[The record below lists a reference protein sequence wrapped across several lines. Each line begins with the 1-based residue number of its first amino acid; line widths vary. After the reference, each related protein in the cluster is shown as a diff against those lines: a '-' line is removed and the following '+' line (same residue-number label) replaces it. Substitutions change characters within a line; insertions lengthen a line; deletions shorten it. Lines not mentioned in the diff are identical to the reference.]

1 MRRHANV
8 VEMLKDV
15 FGNPVVEDTLAL
27 DHLVLLCIVSGRIIL
42 EVLDQCSGL
51 GTFVQDLGLAFV
63 NAATALHG
71 SVPWFV
77 NVHVLPWLR
86 VEQAVSYPRRTN
98 AAAQLTMGAVASM
111 VGTYPIEPGSTI
123 KDIAPSFGA
132 LTCINSLGRRPY
144 VAAPLIRARSLL
156 ITLCAH
162 AIRMRGA
169 ARALKLRR
177 PPSMSLL
184 C

>member
-1 MRRHANV
+1 
-8 VEMLKDV
+8 MLKDV
-15 FGNPVVEDTLAL
+15 FGNPVVEDTLAF

-63 NAATALHG
+63 DAATALHG

-98 AAAQLTMGAVASM
+98 AAAQLTMVAVASM

-123 KDIAPSFGA
+123 KDIAPSLGA